1 MILDKDSNLA
11 DVLYHQRCY
20 KKFTEDFKP
29 AESYRED
36 KDKLEKAMT
45 EKKVFNATKNNS
57 GKSRILLSSTIFF
70 D

>member
-1 MILDKDSNLA
+1 MVNLESDNSSLVALVTWLKNMILDKDSHFA

-36 KDKLEKAMT
+36 KDKVEKAT
-45 EKKVFNATKNNS
+45 NEKKSF
-57 GKSRILLSSTIFF
+57 
-70 D
+70 